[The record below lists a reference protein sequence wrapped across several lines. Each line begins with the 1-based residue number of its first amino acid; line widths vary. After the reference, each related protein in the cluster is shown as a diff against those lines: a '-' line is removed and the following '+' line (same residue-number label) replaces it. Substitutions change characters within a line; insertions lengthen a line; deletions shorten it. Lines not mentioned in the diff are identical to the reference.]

1 MNIEKI
7 NEENNIE
14 HNFNNPKRNN
24 HFSSSNKFNILNKK
38 YDDDFFQK
46 DYIIKLLRT
55 NAKSLNYN
63 QNNKT
68 KSNFSNVN
76 IKNLTNNLY
85 TRNNEQFSSD
95 KEIKYKLQLQEKNN
109 IINNLINE
117 IDYYKYNINKNRN
130 NNNLNKNM
138 SKKNIFVYTPKN
150 QNNNNGENINFEK
163 DTDKKEFKQ
172 FHTLDNGN
180 RKKSYKINSSK
191 KNNIISI
198 MINDNNSLKNEIN
211 TFKKYK
217 FPELK
222 KNKFFQKKYNNLTQD
237 NNLFENINIS
247 KINKLKN
254 IKLNEIN
261 NSLDYNNIKLNKSK
275 FFLINSSNSN
285 SISKENENFATYNE
299 QAMKMEQLQKR
310 MNNLISNLFSI
321 IETNQK

>member
-7 NEENNIE
+7 NEEINIE
-14 HNFNNPKRNN
+14 HNFSNQKRNN

-38 YDDDFFQK
+38 YDDNFFQK

-55 NAKSLNYN
+55 NTNSLNYN

-130 NNNLNKNM
+130 NNNLNKNI
-138 SKKNIFVYTPKN
+138 SKKNIFIYTPKN
-150 QNNNNGENINFEK
+150 QNNINGENINFGK

-172 FHTLDNGN
+172 YHTLDNEH
-180 RKKSYKINSSK
+180 RKKSYNINSTK

-198 MINDNNSLKNEIN
+198 MINDNNSIKNEIN
-211 TFKKYK
+211 TFKKHK

-285 SISKENENFATYNE
+285 SISKENENFSTYNE
-299 QAMKMEQLQKR
+299 QTVKMEQLQKR

-321 IETNQK
+321 IETNKK